1 MSNDY
6 TLRART
12 EKGTIRE
19 QGKEYPPEDLGKF
32 KGMSRNL
39 LDKTTQPRHNGT
51 GLADHSPFPS
61 KGMCFHV
68 EVGLSISF
76 LVLARV
82 CVFISRSNDLIARL
96 LLVSVS
102 SKVGVSASKSW

>member
-1 MSNDY
+1 MSSDANNW
-6 TLRART
+6 LWK
-12 EKGTIRE
+12 EVIRE
-19 QGKEYPPEDLGKF
+19 AHVDL
-32 KGMSRNL
+32 
-39 LDKTTQPRHNGT
+39 
-51 GLADHSPFPS
+51 PS